1 MPFAKIDDLCLL
13 VSVNPRQ
20 ICVRFPVG
28 NLQCVS
34 LPQVNIPDTGELLQQ
49 MFAQINSALSPLNP
63 IFNIIDAVLAVFEC
77 IKAIPKAITELNPVP
92 LIECIPGLAE
102 AINKLIALLPP
113 LSIPVMI
120 VDIIDVV
127 ILFLNSLKRQVQIL
141 IDRAEAVL
149 FAATKAARP
158 GNIALATSLSC
169 INANFDA
176 DIVNLNE
183 QVAPLNRLMGIID
196 FLLEL
201 TGLKKILKQIGLDV
215 MPCLAFGD
223 LSFLENFL
231 RPIDFMVKLLELLR
245 SIIPLPGQ
253 YGFSIDDAI
262 ECSSKSVTTSPSA
275 VSGPV
280 SSTV

>member
-1 MPFAKIDDLCLL
+1 MPFANIDDLCLL
-13 VSVNPRQ
+13 VDVNPRQ

-34 LPQVNIPDTGELLQQ
+34 LPQVNIPDPTELLQQ
-49 MFAQINSALSPLNP
+49 LFAQINSALTPLSP
-63 IFNIIDAVLAVFEC
+63 IFNIIDAVLAAFEC
-77 IKAIPKAITELNPVP
+77 IKAIPKAITELDPVP

-102 AINKLIALLPP
+102 AINKLLALVPA
-113 LSIPVMI
+113 LSVPVMI

-127 ILFLNSLKRQVQIL
+127 IFFLRTLKRQVEIF

-149 FAATKAARP
+149 FAATKAAAP
-158 GNIALATSLSC
+158 GNIALATTLSC
-169 INANFDA
+169 INENFNA

-196 FLLEL
+196 FLLEV

-223 LSFLENFL
+223 LSFINNFL
-231 RPIDFMVKLLELLR
+231 TPIDFMIKLLELLR
-245 SIIPLPGQ
+245 SIIPLPSF
-253 YGFSIDDAI
+253 GFNIDNTV
-262 ECSSKSVTTSPSA
+262 ECAP
-275 VSGPV
+275 
-280 SSTV
+280 